1 MKRIPVR
8 RTQPRW
14 RTSPARPFTSL
25 QTLEALRSTGAPVD
39 VHPEVQDALAGKKP
53 VVALETTIITHGM
66 PQPVNLQ
73 TARSVESIVRTTGA
87 IPATIGIIEGRVK
100 IGLEP
105 SELEHLADVKSN
117 PSVVKVSRRDI
128 GPAIATKRD
137 GGTTCSATLIFAA
150 LAGIKVFATGGLGGV
165 HRGGESSMDVSAD
178 LHELT
183 RCPVGLVSAGVKSI
197 LDIGR
202 TLEYLETLGV
212 PVVSYAKTDDF
223 PAFYSRRSGFK
234 SPWRVD
240 DPTTAA
246 RVLYTQDQL
255 GMKTGVLFGVPIPE
269 QYQAIGEKLQES
281 VEQAV
286 RESEGNGV
294 SKLGKEA
301 TPWLL
306 KRVGELTAGKSL
318 TSNVALIE
326 NTALVGGQIAVA
338 YAELANQKLH
348 DSGKAYAVPAPQA
361 AALAAA
367 KPTDLPNSSQ
377 APEAALVVFGCA
389 AVDITAQADPS
400 LANTSVA
407 VHSTVPGSVSLTLG
421 GVGRNLAEAAHRVLE
436 SQSPDGAKDVVLVSA
451 VGNDAFGRLLVNET
465 EGMGMRTDGLITLDG
480 ARSAIC
486 NMVLDS
492 TGGLTTGVADTDITL
507 SLDREA
513 TREAVR
519 KHRPRI
525 VAIDGNLSP
534 ETVTTLVDTC
544 RQDGIAT
551 FYEPTSVP
559 KSTNIFPA
567 IAASLGRV
575 DSTSSVISYAAPNSL
590 ELARM
595 YEEAVAGKLEL
606 TAQSHWW
613 KVVDDMAIGSE
624 FRMDLQHLARLDAC
638 IHDRAKGTLSFLVDK
653 GIAQMAI
660 HLLPFFQHLII
671 KCGDRGVLTVFRITG
686 EQAQSSPWMQERT
699 NVHKRCVISKGRE
712 GSGVTVMKHYPAL
725 IVPSEKIIN
734 VTGAGDSFVG
744 TMLATLVHKPS
755 VFHHP
760 DSLDELVAQAQ
771 KAAVLTLQ
779 SQHAVSHLLSKLYST
794 HLPALM

>member
-1 MKRIPVR
+1 MKRISIR

-14 RTSPARPFTSL
+14 RTGPKRTFA
-25 QTLEALRSTGAPVD
+25 TLEVLRNTGPVD
-39 VHPEVQDALAGKKP
+39 IHPEIQDALATKKP
-53 VVALETTIITHGM
+53 VVALETTIVTHGM

-73 TARSVESIVRTTGA
+73 TAQSVENVVRSTGA
-87 IPATIGIIEGRVK
+87 VPATIGIIEGRVK

-105 SELEHLADVKSN
+105 RELEYLADVKNN
-117 PSVVKVSRRDI
+117 PSIAKISRRDI
-128 GPAIATKRD
+128 GPAIAQKRD

-165 HRGGESSMDVSAD
+165 HRGGEQSMDVSAD

-212 PVVSYAKTDDF
+212 PVLSYGDTNDF

-234 SPWRVD
+234 SPWRID
-240 DPTTAA
+240 DPITAA
-246 RVLYTQDQL
+246 RVLFTQDHL
-255 GMKTGVLFGVPIPE
+255 GMKNGVLFGVPIPE

-286 RESEGNGV
+286 RESEENGV

-306 KRVGELTAGKSL
+306 KRVGELTAGRSL

-326 NTALVGGQIAVA
+326 NTALIGGQIAVA
-338 YAELANQKLH
+338 YAELASQEPRQTSEKLYP
-348 DSGKAYAVPAPQA
+348 SLIPQPTAPVEIKSQ
-361 AALAAA
+361 
-367 KPTDLPNSSQ
+367 NSLT
-377 APEAALVVFGCA
+377 PEAALAIFGCA

-400 LANTSVA
+400 IANTSIA
-407 VHSTVPGSVSLTLG
+407 VHSTVPGSISLTLG
-421 GVGRNLAEAAHRVLE
+421 GVARNLAEAAHRVLE
-436 SQSPDGAKDVVLVSA
+436 SQSPDSAKSVVLVSA
-451 VGNDAFGRLLVNET
+451 VGCDAFGRLLVNET
-465 EGMGMRTDGLITLDG
+465 ESMGMRTDGLVTLDG

-513 TREAVR
+513 TREALR
-519 KHRPRI
+519 KHRPRL

-534 ETVTTLVDTC
+534 ETVTTLVDAC
-544 RQDGIAT
+544 HQDDIAT

-559 KSTNIFPA
+559 KSINIFPA
-567 IAASLGRV
+567 IAASLGHA
-575 DSTSSVISYAAPNSL
+575 DTTSSAISYAAPNIL

-606 TAQSHWW
+606 TAHSHWW
-613 KVVDDMAIGSE
+613 KVVDDMAVGSE
-624 FRMDLQHLARLDAC
+624 FRMDLQQLARLDAC
-638 IHDRAKGTLSFLVDK
+638 THDRAKGTLSFLVDK

-671 KCGDRGVLTVFRITG
+671 KCGDRGVITVFRITG
-686 EQAQSSPWMQERT
+686 EQAKSSSWMQERT
-699 NVHKRCVISKGRE
+699 NVHKRCVVGKSRE
-712 GSGVTVMKHYPAL
+712 GAGVTVLKHYPAL
-725 IVPSEKIIN
+725 IVPSEKIVN

-744 TMLATLVHKPS
+744 TTLATLVHKPT
-755 VFHHP
+755 VFHDP
-760 DSLDELVAQAQ
+760 DSLDELMAQAQ

-779 SQHAVSHLLSKLYST
+779 SQHAVSPLLSKLYRT
-794 HLPALM
+794 HLPELM